1 MLKKIEDLVWGIIS
15 FLAYIAL
22 AIIVLWVTYKVGLLT
37 MFVGIFLFLLEG
49 AFTSVG
55 GHQLPGVVLFGVYSP
70 FVVLLS
76 VSLAL
81 ILIPFFAW
89 IRKGVRSEKAGSK

>member
-55 GHQLPGVVLFGVYSP
+55 GHQLPGVVLFGVYAP
-70 FVVLLS
+70 FVLLLS
-76 VSLAL
+76 ISLTM
-81 ILIPFFAW
+81 ISIPVFMG
-89 IRKGVRSEKAGSK
+89 IRKGIGQGKRK